1 MIWKRAKVSRL
12 VVCAGILST
21 IGSFVGLST
30 TLAADNP
37 KGIPA
42 SAVAFTVVE
51 LIDGDSFFVGTD
63 DGDEQQVDLLGVD
76 APETKKDEC
85 FAQESADILVSLLP
99 VDLTVYLEEEVDVE
113 DEDDSWLRDVWVEG
127 KDGGKAALLNTKL
140 VREGF
145 AGTTIDSEEDG
156 KYFERLSDAQDNAK
170 DADRGLWGACGGIHK
185 KIVPTPT
192 PTPSVEEIK
201 AQYAPLADVRELAIR
216 PGGMMGQKIFFYG
229 TIKTIGVAPPGYFF
243 TLGDTNEMEYGVQLQ
258 GDVAA
263 PDGTTE
269 YVFVGFDGDTAGM
282 FEGSWVIVYGTVVD
296 TQTFQNALGGNV
308 SQPLV
313 AAEFVELA

>member
-1 MIWKRAKVSRL
+1 MIWSMGRFSSL
-12 VVCAGILST
+12 VVCAGILCT
-21 IGSFVGLST
+21 VGSLAGLST
-30 TLAADNP
+30 ALAADNP

-51 LIDGDSFFVGTD
+51 HIDGDSFFVGMD
-63 DGDEQQVDLLGVD
+63 DGEKQQVDLLGID

-85 FAQESADILVSLLP
+85 FGQESADYLASHLP
-99 VDLTVYLEEEVDVE
+99 LEATVYLEEEE
-113 DEDDSWLRDVWVEG
+113 DIEDDGDGWSRDVWVEG

-145 AGTTIDSEEDG
+145 AGNTIHNEEDG

-192 PTPSVEEIK
+192 PTPSVEEVK
-201 AQYAPLADVRELAIR
+201 AQYAPLANVRELAIR

-229 TIKTIGVAPPGYFF
+229 TIKTLDVAPAGYVY
-243 TLGDTNEMEYGVQLQ
+243 TLGDSDGQAYGAQMQVE
-258 GDVAA
+258 VAA
-263 PDGTTE
+263 PDGTSE
-269 YVFVGFDGDTAGM
+269 WIVVGFDGDTTGM
-282 FEGSWVIVYGTVVD
+282 FEGSWVIVYATVVD
-296 TQTFQNALGGNV
+296 THTFQNAMGGLV

>member
-1 MIWKRAKVSRL
+1 MIWGKEEVSL
-12 VVCAGILST
+12 LIVCAGILST
-21 IGSFVGLST
+21 VGSYAGLST
-30 TLAADNP
+30 TLAAETP
-37 KGIPA
+37 KGIPN

-51 LIDGDSFFVGTD
+51 PIDGDSFFVGTD
-63 DGDEQQVDLLGVD
+63 DGDEQQVDLLGID
-76 APETKKDEC
+76 APELKKDEC
-85 FAQESADILVSLLP
+85 FAQESADRLASLLP
-99 VDLTVYLEEEVDVE
+99 VDSTVYLEQEEDVD
-113 DEDDSWLRDVWVEG
+113 DEGDGWLRDVWVEG

-145 AGTTIDSEEDG
+145 AGNTTQNEDEG

-170 DADRGLWGACGGIHK
+170 DAGRGLWGVCGGIHK

-229 TIKTIGVAPPGYFF
+229 TILTINVAQPGYVF
-243 TLGDTNEMEYGVQLQ
+243 TLGDSDEQPYGVEMQVT
-258 GDVAA
+258 VAA

-269 YVFVGFDGDTAGM
+269 TVFVGADVDTSGM
-282 FEGSWVIVYGTVVD
+282 FEGSWVVVYGTVVD
-296 TQTFQNALGGNV
+296 TQTFQNALGGYI